1 MIKSLSDDKIV
12 FINTITASDDF
23 IVAIPGLNFPRMQSV
38 SSTNVDDDESAF
50 VALLLRLATAAN
62 GEQ

>member
-1 MIKSLSDDKIV
+1 M
-12 FINTITASDDF
+12 FINTITASADF
-23 IVAIPGLNFPRMQSV
+23 IVAILDLHFPRMQSV
-38 SSTNVDDDESAF
+38 SSTNVDEDESAF